1 MNFKERDFI
10 PMLFGGGN
18 AVGEPLLGGIDNA
31 DNLAQLQKNIDAALA
46 ADQK

>member
-1 MNFKERDFI
+1 MAFPTTYVFDRN
-10 PMLFGGGN
+10 GN
-18 AVGEPLLGGIDNA
+18 AIVGEPLLGGIDNA